1 MQKNDTFR
9 NTKKVK
15 PMWRINT
22 KSKKSKKK
30 LKQLSLLLLFNSIFL
45 MSSGQDIHFTQF
57 NESPLTLNPA
67 STAATVDMRAILNYR
82 TQWKSV
88 TVPYQTYG
96 ASFEFKARL
105 MQWAKVDPGHRTG
118 YFSKAKNNLAF
129 GFNFFRDKAG
139 DAAMGTTQ
147 ANLSVATH
155 LAVSPNSSIGL
166 GIQGGIVQRSINYAQ
181 VRWDNQ
187 YNGTSYNAALPSGE
201 TNIPSNFIYGDYSA
215 GIQWNYGKGEMY
227 IAANNEMKANLGLAV
242 YHVSQPNQS
251 FVGDKDKLFTKFAFH
266 GGLVYGIQNSNV
278 LLAPSFMY
286 LRQGPQQE
294 LNIGSMVKYKLHEN
308 TKYTGFKQASVVSI
322 GAFFR
327 AKDAV
332 ALVAQMEIN
341 KFAIGFSYDV
351 NLSGLKTVSSGR
363 GGFEVTLRFF
373 SPNPYLFQAKS
384 RI

>member
-1 MQKNDTFR
+1 MLEIT
-9 NTKKVK
+9 TKLGKLG
-15 PMWRINT
+15 
-22 KSKKSKKK
+22 KKCRG
-30 LKQLSLLLLFNSIFL
+30 LFILLFFNSMFL
-45 MSSGQDIHFTQF
+45 LSYGQDIHFTQF

-67 STAATVDMRAILNYR
+67 LCAATVDMRAILNYR

-96 ASFEFKARL
+96 ASFEMKARL
-105 MQWAKVDPGHRTG
+105 MQWAKMDPGHRTG
-118 YFSKAKNNLAF
+118 FFSKAKNNLCL
-129 GFNFFRDKAG
+129 GLNFFRDKAG

-155 LAVSPNSSIGL
+155 LALDDKNTIGI
-166 GIQGGIVQRSINYAQ
+166 GIQGGIVQRSLNYAA

-187 YNGTSYNAALPSGE
+187 YNGTSYNSALPSGE
-201 TNIPSNFIYGDYSA
+201 SNIPSNFVYGDYSA
-215 GIQWNYGKGEMY
+215 GIHWNYGKGESY
-227 IAANNEMKANLGLAV
+227 IAANNEMKANLGFAV

-251 FVGDKDKLFTKFAFH
+251 YIADKDKLFMKYAFH
-266 GGLVYGIQNSNV
+266 GGLVYGIKNTNV

-294 LNIGSMVKYKLHEN
+294 LNIGTMIKYKLHEN

-322 GAFFR
+322 GGFYR
-327 AKDAV
+327 AKDA
-332 ALVAQMEIN
+332 LVIAAQMEIN
-341 KFAIGFSYDV
+341 RYAIGFSYDV